1 MARTNAKNVFA
12 FAQNLNF
19 FAFRFSRWWR
29 QRQRQQ
35 RWQRQRCT
43 YTSHVCDRPF
53 ASFAFAFADS
63 GLLLFFFFSFRWTT
77 TMSACRAVEAAAA
90 ASAAAPWPTH
100 VYHFLP
106 FCSNAKPFIHKM
118 WTSTIVMRT
127 QHNGGWVAASS
138 PASSDTFAH
147 SIIAC
152 DSNVVVTKC
161 TRHTDTA
168 TQSLYI
174 NL

>member
-1 MARTNAKNVFA
+1 MVAATTAAAAMATATLYIHIACVRPSVRVVCVRVR
-12 FAQNLNF
+12 
-19 FAFRFSRWWR
+19 RFWS
-29 QRQRQQ
+29 
-35 RWQRQRCT
+35 
-43 YTSHVCDRPF
+43 S
-53 ASFAFAFADS
+53 S
-63 GLLLFFFFSFRWTT
+63 LFFFSFRWTT